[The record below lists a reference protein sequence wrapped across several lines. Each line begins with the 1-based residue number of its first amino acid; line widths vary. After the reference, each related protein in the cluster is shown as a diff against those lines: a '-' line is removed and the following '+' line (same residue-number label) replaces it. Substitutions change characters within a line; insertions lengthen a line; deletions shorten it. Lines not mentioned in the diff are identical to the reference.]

1 MSLLDRLEVP
11 EAKSRASTS
20 PTDRPRV
27 AASRAAPLPT
37 TPPPTTRT
45 SSSVELM
52 ASRASSRACGESATD
67 LMVVVPFLVA
77 SLEESVD
84 VYPVQRPG
92 DGLLPALVPGRALLV
107 TPLRLPAL
115 RLVPVRSQLVGGLP
129 EPDGEPRRVRS
140 AQCRGLRDDGPAHR
154 HAEH

>member
-45 SSSVELM
+45 SSSVELI
-52 ASRASSRACGESATD
+52 ASSAASRACGESATD
-67 LMVVVPFLVA
+67 LMVVP
-77 SLEESVD
+77 SSEKRSSVD
-84 VYPVQRPG
+84 VYPVQRSL
-92 DGLLPALVPGRALLV
+92 DGLLPARVPGRALLV
-107 TPLRLPAL
+107 TPLRLPT
-115 RLVPVRSQLVGGLP
+115 
-129 EPDGEPRRVRS
+129 
-140 AQCRGLRDDGPAHR
+140 
-154 HAEH
+154 